1 MFETYVDSRIEKEE
15 VWEELEKA
23 IKASTLVLVVL
34 MKLCILNMVF
44 EWTHWN
50 NGVQQNEEDNVVF
63 IHVFY
68 RIEPSMQKQACSY
81 HATRAKHKKHG
92 KDKI

>member
-1 MFETYVDSRIEKEE
+1 
-15 VWEELEKA
+15 
-23 IKASTLVLVVL
+23 
-34 MKLCILNMVF
+34 
-44 EWTHWN
+44 
-50 NGVQQNEEDNVVF
+50 VQQNEEDNVVF

-68 RIEPSMQKQACSY
+68 RIEPSMQKQTCSY